1 MRTISIQADGGPGGN
16 DQVMEDAVLH
26 IVTHIP
32 VGGKGFKFDGDLH
45 DGTIVNHRALGQ
57 WVVSFRPIGGDPSRR
72 RRYTNPYLVVR
83 AIIERRH
90 QDEPEHPRGT
100 TDAEWRELADEY
112 LDDDAASGAG

>member
-16 DQVMEDAVLH
+16 DQVMEDALLH

-57 WVVSFRPIGGDPSRR
+57 WVVSFRPIDGDSARR
-72 RRYTNPYLVVR
+72 RRYTNPCAVVQ
-83 AIIERRH
+83 AIISRKHNPDRP
-90 QDEPEHPRGT
+90 D
-100 TDAEWRELADEY
+100 ELACTGMEPQ
-112 LDDDAASGAG
+112 S